1 MQHKV
6 RDLVRDWRA
15 DDAKKFAIMEVE
27 SEAAWPGGGGWQT
40 TPQEMERWL
49 REGDHLGIFATEE
62 CAFTSI
68 SGGREMATSCG
79 WSSTARA
86 GG

>member
-27 SEAAWPGGGGWQT
+27 SEAAWPGGDG
-40 TPQEMERWL
+40 ERIVSL
-49 REGDHLGIFATEE
+49 CTHRDHLGICAAT
-62 CAFTSI
+62 A
-68 SGGREMATSCG
+68 
-79 WSSTARA
+79 
-86 GG
+86 

>member
-15 DDAKKFAIMEVE
+15 DDAKKLAIMEVE

-49 REGDHLGIFATEE
+49 REGDHLGIFATEDGE
-62 CAFTSI
+62 RIVSLCTLIAKPCARVSMN
-68 SGGREMATSCG
+68 G
-79 WSSTARA
+79 
-86 GG
+86 

>member
-15 DDAKKFAIMEVE
+15 DDAKKLAIMEVE

-40 TPQEMERWL
+40 WP
-49 REGDHLGIFATEE
+49 GI
-62 CAFTSI
+62 
-68 SGGREMATSCG
+68 
-79 WSSTARA
+79 ARA
-86 GG
+86 LPRLTSTPGRAI